1 METNLP
7 QRRILNNICRHISL
21 KGVEISC
28 LLQSGLNF
36 LTYFY
41 RMEKP
46 GKYHRK
52 QEMKVN
58 TTTEATGI
66 SHILFYCMRRRPIH
80 FYYILPQIYNLSLRR
95 KISNWEHYTK
105 YLTRIPQNCHLN
117 IESLWNSKSQEEI
130 WKLSVVS

>member
-7 QRRILNNICRHISL
+7 QRRILNNIYRYISL
-21 KGVEISC
+21 KGVEINC
-28 LLQSGLNF
+28 LLQSGLDF

-41 RMEKP
+41 RMVKP
-46 GKYHRK
+46 GKYHWK

-66 SHILFYCMRRRPIH
+66 SHILFYGMRRRPIH
-80 FYYILPQIYNLSLRR
+80 FCYILPQIYNLSLRR

-105 YLTRIPQNCHLN
+105 YLTRIPQNCQGYQ
-117 IESLWNSKSQEEI
+117 KQE
-130 WKLSVVS
+130 KNLRNCHNN

>member
-7 QRRILNNICRHISL
+7 QRRILNNICRYISL

-28 LLQSGLNF
+28 LLQSGLDF

-46 GKYHRK
+46 GKYHWK

-66 SHILFYCMRRRPIH
+66 SHILFYGMRRRPIH
-80 FYYILPQIYNLSLRR
+80 SYYILPQIYNLSLRR
-95 KISNWEHYTK
+95 KISN
-105 YLTRIPQNCHLN
+105 
-117 IESLWNSKSQEEI
+117 
-130 WKLSVVS
+130 